1 MSGTRL
7 FNIRITNEKHAR
19 FKEYA
24 EKKNVTMAFLLSTY
38 IDALLAD
45 EIDPVGAEGDKPQ
58 KKQRAEW
65 VDPLDAIRGQY
76 QAGED
81 F

>member
-7 FNIRITNEKHAR
+7 FNIRITNEKHAK

-24 EKKNVTMAFLLSTY
+24 EKQNVTMAFLLSTY

-45 EIDPVGAEGDKPQ
+45 EIDPVGVKDDSK
-58 KKQRAEW
+58 KKQRQEW

-76 QAGED
+76 KAGED

>member
-7 FNIRITNEKHAR
+7 FNIRITNEKHAK
-19 FKEYA
+19 FKAYA
-24 EKKNVTMAFLLSTY
+24 EEKNVTMAFLLSSY

-45 EIDPVGAEGDKPQ
+45 EIDPVGSEGTPE

>member
-7 FNIRITNEKHAR
+7 FNIRITNEKHAN
-19 FKEYA
+19 FKKYA
-24 EKKNVTMAFLLSTY
+24 EEKNVTMAFLLSSY

-45 EIDPVGAEGDKPQ
+45 EIDPVGSEGKPE
-58 KKQRAEW
+58 KKKRAEW
-65 VDPLDAIRGQY
+65 VDPLDGIRGQY
-76 QAGED
+76 QPGED